1 MKKWNIGNLWKKY
14 KYVGLVVLAGILL
27 MLLPGKKSD
36 AQTQEGGGS
45 FSLEDTERRME
56 ELLGR
61 MDGVGRVQVMLTLK
75 NGPELELAEDADDTD
90 RDGELR
96 RQREPVTLNRGSGY
110 QDVVVTRETYPVYLG
125 AVVVCQGA
133 GSGGVRLAVTE
144 AVAALTG
151 LPAGGAMGFMTGGTD
166 MKKRWK
172 KPAVAAAVLLLVC
185 AAVYMNWRYT
195 DNIQKNAGKTLGQTT
210 LVSSQDG
217 EKGTEPTAAPAE
229 DDYFATAR
237 LSRKQARDNA
247 ISMLREAESDEN
259 AQQSVLNE
267 ASQTL
272 QVLAAYTV
280 AESQIESL
288 VTAKGYADCV
298 VFMGAESVSVVVAP
312 PEGGLTATDAAR
324 IKDIVISETDYTAE
338 QIKIMEAN

>member
-27 MLLPGKKSD
+27 MLLPGKKTD
-36 AQTQEGGGS
+36 AQTQESGGS

-75 NGPELELAEDADDTD
+75 NGPELELAEDVDDTD

-151 LPAGGAMGFMTGGTD
+151 LPAD
-166 MKKRWK
+166 R
-172 KPAVAAAVLLLVC
+172 
-185 AAVYMNWRYT
+185 
-195 DNIQKNAGKTLGQTT
+195 I
-210 LVSSQDG
+210 
-217 EKGTEPTAAPAE
+217 
-229 DDYFATAR
+229 
-237 LSRKQARDNA
+237 
-247 ISMLREAESDEN
+247 
-259 AQQSVLNE
+259 
-267 ASQTL
+267 
-272 QVLAAYTV
+272 TV
-280 AESQIESL
+280 VQWNS
-288 VTAKGYADCV
+288 
-298 VFMGAESVSVVVAP
+298 
-312 PEGGLTATDAAR
+312 
-324 IKDIVISETDYTAE
+324 
-338 QIKIMEAN
+338 

>member
-1 MKKWNIGNLWKKY
+1 
-14 KYVGLVVLAGILL
+14 
-27 MLLPGKKSD
+27 
-36 AQTQEGGGS
+36 
-45 FSLEDTERRME
+45 
-56 ELLGR
+56 
-61 MDGVGRVQVMLTLK
+61 
-75 NGPELELAEDADDTD
+75 
-90 RDGELR
+90 
-96 RQREPVTLNRGSGY
+96 
-110 QDVVVTRETYPVYLG
+110 
-125 AVVVCQGA
+125 
-133 GSGGVRLAVTE
+133 
-144 AVAALTG
+144 
-151 LPAGGAMGFMTGGTD
+151 

-217 EKGTEPTAAPAE
+217 EKGQEPTAAPAE

-247 ISMLREAESDEN
+247 ISMLKEAESDEN

-267 ASQTL
+267 ASKTL

-298 VFMGAESVSVVVAP
+298 AFLGEDSISVVVSAM
-312 PEGGLTATDAAR
+312 ENGMTDADAAR
-324 IKDIVISETDYTAE
+324 IGEIVKEQTGLNAD
-338 QIKIMEAN
+338 QIKIIEAE

>member
-1 MKKWNIGNLWKKY
+1 
-14 KYVGLVVLAGILL
+14 
-27 MLLPGKKSD
+27 
-36 AQTQEGGGS
+36 
-45 FSLEDTERRME
+45 
-56 ELLGR
+56 
-61 MDGVGRVQVMLTLK
+61 
-75 NGPELELAEDADDTD
+75 
-90 RDGELR
+90 
-96 RQREPVTLNRGSGY
+96 
-110 QDVVVTRETYPVYLG
+110 
-125 AVVVCQGA
+125 
-133 GSGGVRLAVTE
+133 
-144 AVAALTG
+144 
-151 LPAGGAMGFMTGGTD
+151 

-247 ISMLREAESDEN
+247 ISMLKEAESDEN
-259 AQQSVLNE
+259 AEQSVLNE

-272 QVLAAYTV
+272 QVLAAYMKE
-280 AESQIESL
+280 AQIENL

-312 PEGGLTATDAAR
+312 PEGGLPAPDAAR
-324 IKDIVISETDYTAE
+324 IKDIVISETDYTAQ